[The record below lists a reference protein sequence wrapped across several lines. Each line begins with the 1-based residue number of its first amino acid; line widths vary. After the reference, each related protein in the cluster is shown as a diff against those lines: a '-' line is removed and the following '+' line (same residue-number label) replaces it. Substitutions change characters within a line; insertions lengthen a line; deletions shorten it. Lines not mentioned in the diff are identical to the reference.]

1 MTLNVLSQFF
11 CRLCNL
17 PYGEQINHATADL
30 DDKLLFRPLLDEST
44 EFQRLGYLAHPE
56 TTHTEYLGNL
66 RFLEQS
72 ITGDEFVHDDI
83 PLGLFGGLI
92 AEFR

>member
-1 MTLNVLSQFF
+1 MLLQFF
-11 CRLCNL
+11 CRLCKL
-17 PYGEQINHATADL
+17 PYGEQINQATVVL

-44 EFQRLGYLAHPE
+44 EFQFLGCLAHPE
-56 TTHTEYLGNL
+56 TAHTEYLGNL

-72 ITGDEFVHDDI
+72 IAGDKFVHEDI

>member
-1 MTLNVLSQFF
+1 M
-11 CRLCNL
+11 
-17 PYGEQINHATADL
+17 AL
-30 DDKLLFRPLLDEST
+30 DAELLFRPLLDEAK
-44 EFQRLGYLAHPE
+44 EFRRLGYLTQAE
-56 TTHTEYLGNL
+56 MTYTKLLGKL

-72 ITGDEFVHDDI
+72 IAGDEFVHGDI